1 MQAHQL
7 KPPRGAKHARKRVGR
22 GNAAGQ
28 GTYSGRG
35 LKGQKSRAGNKPRRF
50 FEGGQTRLFKKLP
63 FRRGFTNPFRVEY
76 QPVNLDDL
84 QKLDEGTEVTAELLK
99 EKGILRNTRM
109 PVKILASGELTKKLS
124 VTAHRFSF
132 AAKEKIEA
140 AGGSVVELTERK
152 QKKRDRAQAPAMT
165 LDEAEA
171 AAEKETEAAA
181 KETEATAEKGTEAA
195 EAREAGNEAEDE
207 SEGEDNDSGG

>member
-7 KPPRGAKHARKRVGR
+7 KPPRGAKHPRKRVGR

-63 FRRGFTNPFRVEY
+63 FRRGFNNPFRVEY

-84 QKLDEGTEVTAELLK
+84 QKLDEGAEVTPELLK
-99 EKGILRNTRM
+99 EKGVLRSIRK

-124 VTAHRFSF
+124 VTAHRFSL
-132 AAKEKIEA
+132 AAKGKIEA
-140 AGGSVVELTERK
+140 AGGTVVELTERK
-152 QKKRDRAQAPAMT
+152 VKRDRAPKST
-165 LDEAEA
+165 V
-171 AAEKETEAAA
+171 AAEDRPDDGAGDKPEP
-181 KETEATAEKGTEAA
+181 AA
-195 EAREAGNEAEDE
+195 EAPEETNGGGDTEG
-207 SEGEDNDSGG
+207 EGEDDVSGG